1 MEPVT
6 LNWVAGEDEFLLR
19 LGELEALDDATPD
32 GVLDLRYRLS
42 LGKDRGT
49 LGYAP
54 VRVRETI
61 DCLRLGLIGA
71 GMERK
76 AALKKV
82 ERAFEDADI
91 SALNLMAYE
100 VITRS
105 VSGKA
110 HDQPGEVKAA
120 ARKPRASASA
130 KSTVQGS
137 DSATRRKPSS
147 K

>member
-1 MEPVT
+1 MEPIT

-19 LGELEALDDATPD
+19 IGDLEALDDATRE

-42 LGKDRGT
+42 LGKDRGS

-76 AALKKV
+76 AALNKV
-82 ERAFEDADI
+82 LQAFEESDI
-91 SALNLMAYE
+91 AALNLMAYTI
-100 VITRS
+100 ITHGLS
-105 VSGKA
+105 AKE
-110 HDQPGEVKAA
+110 HDKPGEGKAA
-120 ARKPRASASA
+120 AGKTRASASA
-130 KSTVQGS
+130 KSTARARS
-137 DSATRRKPSS
+137 SASRRKPSS